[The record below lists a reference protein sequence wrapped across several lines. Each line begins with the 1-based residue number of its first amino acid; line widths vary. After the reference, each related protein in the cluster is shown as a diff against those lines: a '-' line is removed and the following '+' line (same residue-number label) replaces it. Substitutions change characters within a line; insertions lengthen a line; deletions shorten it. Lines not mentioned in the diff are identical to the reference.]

1 MQQKTA
7 SPLVSVVVISH
18 NYEAFVAEAVR
29 SAIGQSYP
37 AIEVIVVDDGSTDRS
52 REVLARFAN
61 RIAVIGKPNEG
72 ETSAVNLGFAASRGD
87 IVMFLDSDDRLGEA
101 AVAEVVGAWRPG
113 TAKVQF
119 PLAVID
125 GEGRPLGRRVLP
137 VFPPGISPADVRR
150 RVLRHGF
157 YPWPPTTGNAYAR
170 HFLEQVMPL
179 DAARFP
185 FAPDGILN
193 TIAPLY
199 GEVRT
204 IEKLLG
210 FYRIH
215 GRNKFASLTLDP
227 KRMLAYIAQGRKEAA
242 VLREHA
248 ERCSVRLADV
258 DPLDHSFIFLER
270 RLAAARLTPSDP
282 LMASDRSLALF
293 WRACGCIGTCERRRT
308 RQLLRLGWFLLTA
321 IAPRPLAH
329 WLLRLRFTE
338 SSHPPLV
345 RRLIRFAR

>member
-1 MQQKTA
+1 MPQETA
-7 SPLVSVVVISH
+7 TPLVSVVVISH
-18 NYEAFVAEAVR
+18 NYETFVAEAVR

-37 AIEVIVVDDGSTDRS
+37 AIEVIAVDDGSTDRS
-52 REVLARFAN
+52 REVLARFAS
-61 RIAVIGKPNEG
+61 RIAVIAKPNGG
-72 ETSAVNLGFAASRGD
+72 ETSAVNRGFAASRGD
-87 IVMFLDSDDRLGEA
+87 IVMFLDSDDRLGET
-101 AVAEVVGAWRPG
+101 AVAEVVAAWRSD

-125 GEGRPLGRRVLP
+125 GESRPLGRGVLP
-137 VFPPGISPADVRR
+137 AFPPGISPADVIQ
-150 RVLRHGF
+150 RVVRHGF
-157 YPWPPTTGNAYAR
+157 YLWPPTTGNAYAR
-170 HFLEQVMPL
+170 QFLAQVMPL

-185 FAPDGILN
+185 FAPDGVLN

-199 GEVRT
+199 GKVRT
-204 IEKLLG
+204 VEKPLG

-248 ERCSVRLADV
+248 ERCRVRLADV
-258 DPLDHSFIFLER
+258 DPLDHSFVFLER

-282 LMASDRSLALF
+282 LVASDRALALF
-293 WRACGCIGTCERRRT
+293 WRACRCVGTSERRRT
-308 RQLLRLGWFLLTA
+308 RQILRLGWFLLTA

-329 WLLRLRFTE
+329 WLLQLRFT
-338 SSHPPLV
+338 
-345 RRLIRFAR
+345 RRLLPFAR